1 MSYEQGEMV
10 GRRSSSRE
18 RGSGTRGWGWA
29 ATGPGGVRNWE
40 GVLLHHLVKPIEEG
54 RSTESERRQSEVEEF
69 YHHGDIEAGVGLE
82 LGDWKNR

>member
-1 MSYEQGEMV
+1 MV
-10 GRRSSSRE
+10 GRHSSSRE

-29 ATGPGGVRNWE
+29 ATGPGGGRSWE
-40 GVLLHHLVKPIEEG
+40 GVLHHLGKPIEEG
-54 RSTESERRQSEVEEF
+54 TQRRQSEVEEF